1 MNLQLELALSFAHA
15 AWRRRWLVVG
25 IAWALSL
32 MSWLV
37 VLLLP
42 NRYEAGARVFVDAQ
56 TVLRPMLEGIGVA
69 DDSTSQVARV
79 REALL
84 SRPQLE
90 AVARK
95 TDLDRAVRSSSE
107 MDELIRRLQ
116 TEITVRSSSTN
127 PEQRGQGRDNL
138 YSITYQHSDRDT
150 SVAVVAALLDAFV
163 EKTLSGKKSGSDDA
177 QAFLAGQI
185 ADYEKRLAEA
195 EARLADFK
203 RDNVGMIPGDK
214 GDYFSRLDAE
224 MAGMKQAETNLAI
237 ALGRKAELSRQLT
250 STQPF
255 VPGTSTINPQSG
267 AVQSDLSLR
276 IQETEAKIE
285 DLLLRFTDRHPEV
298 IAMRDTLDELKAREA
313 KELAAL
319 AAGGP
324 GTGAIRS
331 LTANPVRQSIQL
343 QLNQVDVDIASL
355 RGALAQHRSEVEKL
369 QRFVNLAPEVE
380 QELSRLN
387 RDYGVTKTQYEALV
401 KRLEQAKVTD
411 RASDAGVV
419 RFDVID
425 PPRAD
430 TQPVW
435 PNRRLMVAASLFV
448 SFAIAIAVAI
458 GLHLLRPTVHSTG
471 ILKGVA
477 PLPVLGGVSRFSTV
491 EDQSRNRADRWR
503 LAIAAV
509 TLIVFGAS
517 VFIGASRISRLLAP
531 LLA

>member
-1 MNLQLELALSFAHA
+1 MNPQLDQALSFAHA
-15 AWRRRWLVVG
+15 AWRRRWLVVAV
-25 IAWALSL
+25 AWALSL
-32 MSWLV
+32 LSWMV
-37 VLLLP
+37 ILLLP

-69 DDSTSQVARV
+69 DDSTSQVAQV

-95 TDLDRAVRSSSE
+95 TDLDRTVRSSTE
-107 MDELIRRLQ
+107 LDELIRRLQ
-116 TEITVRSSSTN
+116 TEIKVVSSSTN

-138 YSITYQHSDRDT
+138 YSISYQHKDRDT
-150 SVAVVAALLDAFV
+150 SVAVVTALLDAFV
-163 EKTLSGKKSGSDDA
+163 ENTLSGKRSGSDDA
-177 QAFLAGQI
+177 QAFLSGQI

-224 MAGMKQAETNLAI
+224 MSGMKQAETNLAI
-237 ALGRKAELSRQLT
+237 AVGRKAELSRQLA

-267 AVQSDLSLR
+267 MVQSDLSLR

-298 IAMRDTLDELKAREA
+298 IAMRDTLAELKTRET
-313 KELAAL
+313 KELASL
-319 AAGGP
+319 AAGGA

-331 LTANPVRQSIQL
+331 LTSNPVRQSIQL

-387 RDYGVTKTQYEALV
+387 RDYGVTKSQYEALV

-425 PPRAD
+425 PPRAN

-435 PNRRLMVAASLFV
+435 PNRRLMVAASLIV
-448 SFAIAIAVAI
+448 SFAVAVALAL
-458 GLHLLRPTVHSTG
+458 GLHLLRPTIHSTG
-471 ILKGVA
+471 ILKGVTS
-477 PLPVLGGVSRFSTV
+477 LPVLGGITRFATV
-491 EDQSRNRADRWR
+491 DEQAKTRADRWR
-503 LAIAAV
+503 LAAVATSLVICAAGVFIAANRV
-509 TLIVFGAS
+509 
-517 VFIGASRISRLLAP
+517 SRLLAP
-531 LLA
+531 LIA